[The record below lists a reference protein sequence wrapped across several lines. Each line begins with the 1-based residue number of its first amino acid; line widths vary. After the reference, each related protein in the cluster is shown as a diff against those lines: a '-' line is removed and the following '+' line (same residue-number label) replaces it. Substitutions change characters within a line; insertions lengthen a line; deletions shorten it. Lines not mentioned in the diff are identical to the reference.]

1 MFDLFKAYSIPKKM
15 ILLSLFLKKKKKLLC
30 FSEVQQTIQR
40 KRE

>member
-1 MFDLFKAYSIPKKM
+1 MSDLFKAYSIPKKM
-15 ILLSLFLKKKKKLLC
+15 ILLLSLFLKKKKLC